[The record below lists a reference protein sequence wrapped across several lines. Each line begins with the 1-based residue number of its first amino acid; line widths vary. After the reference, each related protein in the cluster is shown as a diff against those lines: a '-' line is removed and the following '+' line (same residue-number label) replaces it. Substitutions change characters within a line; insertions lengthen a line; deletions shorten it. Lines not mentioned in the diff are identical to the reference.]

1 MFFVCLFV
9 FFNPF
14 GFSVWA
20 KLILILSL
28 SRLSRLFSRHPSPP
42 TTSAALVANL
52 DLPPV
57 PPHEAGWE
65 AAKPAKRSDKVTR
78 FVPRERTERIL
89 LTRFKWSCL
98 VCAFTSVCITSW
110 DRGLW
115 TGWWKS
121 VTAPCVE
128 EPVISGI
135 KGGGIGTRS
144 WPPKRLWLVWP
155 FLCLLGERQ
164 KAPKTPLVQEGSLLS
179 IIHGDKSQSQGAW
192 WISMQKVAFAWSQ

>member
-1 MFFVCLFV
+1 MMSSLTSNLFFISLEIVHNLFLVNLSHFSCSIHNLSHFCILCFKITTLQFLRCLVFACL

-20 KLILILSL
+20 KLILSL

-89 LTRFKWSCL
+89 LTRFKWSHL
-98 VCAFTSVCITSW
+98 VCTFTSVCITSS

-115 TGWWKS
+115 TGW
-121 VTAPCVE
+121 
-128 EPVISGI
+128 
-135 KGGGIGTRS
+135 
-144 WPPKRLWLVWP
+144 
-155 FLCLLGERQ
+155 
-164 KAPKTPLVQEGSLLS
+164 
-179 IIHGDKSQSQGAW
+179 
-192 WISMQKVAFAWSQ
+192 